1 MTGRTHCAATD
12 GIEILVGMQRLSAAV
27 ELHRYTA
34 QFLVQ
39 TIHFSYWWDA
49 IVNNFR
55 DHLLEQSNER
65 VVQGR
70 PCIHS

>member
-1 MTGRTHCAATD
+1 MGLVEQIDKLLGTHPQ
-12 GIEILVGMQRLSAAV
+12 EIISPGQVVKYS
-27 ELHRYTA
+27 YPA

-39 TIHFSYWWDA
+39 AVHISYWDA

-55 DHLLEQSNER
+55 DRLLEQSNER

-70 PCIHS
+70 PCIYS